1 MRSCFSV
8 QVRWCITMYALV
20 AAYLLSFYL
29 LPLHG
34 DRPVTHLRSRSN
46 VESYGVAKIEMHPMR
61 ILDRV
66 QRSASSGAPSRRW
79 ADGDGI

>member
-1 MRSCFSV
+1 
-8 QVRWCITMYALV
+8 MYALI
-20 AAYLLSFYL
+20 AACLLSFYL
-29 LPLHG
+29 LPLHE
-34 DRPVTHLRSRSN
+34 DRPVTHLCSRSN
-46 VESYGVAKIEMHPMR
+46 VESYGVAKIEAPTTVDPMR